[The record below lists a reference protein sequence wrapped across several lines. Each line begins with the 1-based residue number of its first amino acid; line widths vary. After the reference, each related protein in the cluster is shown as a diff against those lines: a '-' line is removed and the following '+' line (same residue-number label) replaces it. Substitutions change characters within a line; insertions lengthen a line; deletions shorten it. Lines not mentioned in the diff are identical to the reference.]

1 MWDHLG
7 HLALRCGAQV
17 LAWHSATGFSLARE
31 VAIIPVLLY
40 IGLRWY
46 AIGRQPWREWFRL
59 MGAWREIRP
68 VLLTMGI
75 LLALTGSAFL
85 ASIPVVI
92 YKDHQELATAK
103 ARALKDAAE
112 IDRTNETLRARTR
125 ELGDKLAE
133 SEKGRL
139 AAQART
145 SAKPPVHVESGA
157 AYVPNNQAGG
167 TVIGTVVGTVNTGP
181 QAPQLFWESINSN
194 VRNGETYD
202 STYMIHVVPAETIGV
217 LRVDVGSTRKSL
229 QHLYIFPLNG
239 SGMTGTGNGSASNG
253 AVVETLNAVTG
264 DFRIRLVST
273 EPDYFDIKIG
283 CAPVACSVTQ
293 QSH

>member
-1 MWDHLG
+1 MM
-7 HLALRCGAQV
+7 V
-17 LAWHSATGFSLARE
+17 L
-31 VAIIPVLLY
+31 VAFI
-40 IGLRWY
+40 
-46 AIGRQPWREWFRL
+46 A
-59 MGAWREIRP
+59 
-68 VLLTMGI
+68 
-75 LLALTGSAFL
+75 AF
-85 ASIPVVI
+85 PGVI
-92 YKDHQELATAK
+92 YREHQSLVASRASFSASAHSLRDRVTALEQK
-103 ARALKDAAE
+103 NAALE
-112 IDRTNETLRARTR
+112 HEVLVRPRSTPTPSI
-125 ELGDKLAE
+125 
-133 SEKGRL
+133 
-139 AAQART
+139 
-145 SAKPPVHVESGA
+145 PPVHVESGA
-157 AYVPNNQAGG
+157 AYAPNQSGG

-229 QHLYIFPLNG
+229 QHLDIFPLNG